1 MSAESA
7 PAPIGPA
14 PARETPAAH
23 AAAVRERIL
32 EGAARAFAASGFRA
46 NVPAIAAEA
55 GVSVGL
61 IYRYFPS
68 KEELFLA
75 VCSQQTDAK
84 LDELARMLA
93 GIPDPRARLE
103 AAISVF
109 VSSLEEERWGAIV
122 VHAWAEADRNPRVR
136 DLLQR
141 MFDQERGFAA
151 MFIREA
157 IARGEAP
164 ADLDVEAVSLATG
177 MLLLGAIAYQ
187 AERGGAF
194 DPAPV
199 ARAITA
205 VLGAHLEAHPEGR

>member
-1 MSAESA
+1 MTA
-7 PAPIGPA
+7 PATPLGAGSP
-14 PARETPAAH
+14 RETPAQH

-32 EGAARAFAASGFRA
+32 EGAGRAFAAAGFRA
-46 NVPAIAAEA
+46 NMPAIAAEA

-61 IYRYFPS
+61 IYRYFDS

-84 LDELARMLA
+84 LDELARTLA

-109 VSSLEEERWGAIV
+109 VSSLEEESWGAIV

-157 IARGEAP
+157 IARGEAA
-164 ADLDVEAVSLATG
+164 ADIDVEGVSLAAG
-177 MLLLGAIAYQ
+177 MLLHGAIAYQ
-187 AERGGAF
+187 AERGPAF

-199 ARAITA
+199 ARAITT
-205 VLGAHLEAHPEGR
+205 VLGAQLQGR

>member
-1 MSAESA
+1 MTA
-7 PAPIGPA
+7 PTAPLGAASP
-14 PARETPAAH
+14 RETPAEH

-32 EGAARAFAASGFRA
+32 EGAGRAFAAQGFRA

-84 LDELARMLA
+84 LDELARTLA

-103 AAISVF
+103 AAVNVF
-109 VSSLEEERWGAIV
+109 VSSLEEESWGAIV

-157 IARGEAP
+157 IARGEAD
-164 ADLDVEAVSLATG
+164 AAIDVEGVSLATG

-187 AERGGAF
+187 AERGSAF
-194 DPAPV
+194 DPLPV
-199 ARAITA
+199 TRAITT
-205 VLGAHLEAHPEGR
+205 VLGAQLQGG

>member
-1 MSAESA
+1 MDVHRGSGWVTAQPVPTQAPRES
-7 PAPIGPA
+7 
-14 PARETPAAH
+14 PAAH
-23 AAAVRERIL
+23 AAAVRERIV
-32 EGAARAFAASGFRA
+32 EGASRALAASGFRA

-84 LDELARMLA
+84 LDELARTLA

-109 VSSLEEERWGAIV
+109 VTSLEEESWGAIV
-122 VHAWAEADRNPRVR
+122 VHAWAEADRNPRIR

-157 IARGEAP
+157 IARGEAA
-164 ADLDVEAVSLATG
+164 ADLDVEGVSLATG
-177 MLLLGAIAYQ
+177 MLLHGAIAYP
-187 AERGGAF
+187 AERG
-194 DPAPV
+194 PA
-199 ARAITA
+199 
-205 VLGAHLEAHPEGR
+205 

>member
-1 MSAESA
+1 MTA
-7 PAPIGPA
+7 PASPLGQASP
-14 PARETPAAH
+14 RETPAEH

-32 EGAARAFAASGFRA
+32 EGAGRAFAAQGFRA

-84 LDELARMLA
+84 LDELARTLA

-103 AAISVF
+103 SAVNVF
-109 VSSLEEERWGAIV
+109 VSSLEEESWGAIV

-157 IARGEAP
+157 IARGEAD
-164 ADLDVEAVSLATG
+164 AAIDVEGVSLAAG

-187 AERGGAF
+187 AERGPGF
-194 DPAPV
+194 DPVPV
-199 ARAITA
+199 ARAITT
-205 VLGAHLEAHPEGR
+205 VLGAQLQSR

>member
-1 MSAESA
+1 MDVHRGSGWVTAQPVPSQVPRES
-7 PAPIGPA
+7 
-14 PARETPAAH
+14 PAAH

-32 EGAARAFAASGFRA
+32 EGAGRAFAASGFRA
-46 NVPAIAAEA
+46 NLPAIAAEA

-84 LDELARMLA
+84 LDELARTLA

-109 VSSLEEERWGAIV
+109 VSSLEDERWGAIV

-151 MFIREA
+151 MFMREA
-157 IARGEAP
+157 IARGEASP
-164 ADLDVEAVSLATG
+164 DLDVEGVSLATG
-177 MLLLGAIAYQ
+177 MLLHGAIAYQ
-187 AERGGAF
+187 AERG
-194 DPAPV
+194 P
-199 ARAITA
+199 
-205 VLGAHLEAHPEGR
+205 

>member
-1 MSAESA
+1 MTA
-7 PAPIGPA
+7 PTPPL
-14 PARETPAAH
+14 PQTSPRETPAEH

-32 EGAARAFAASGFRA
+32 EGAGRAFAASGFRA

-84 LDELARMLA
+84 LDELARTLA

-109 VSSLEEERWGAIV
+109 VTSLEEESWGAIV
-122 VHAWAEADRNPRVR
+122 VHAWAEADRNPRIR

-157 IARGEAP
+157 IARGEA
-164 ADLDVEAVSLATG
+164 ASDLDVEGVSLATG
-177 MLLLGAIAYQ
+177 MLLHGAIAYQ
-187 AERGGAF
+187 AERGPAF
-194 DPAPV
+194 DPVPV

-205 VLGAHLEAHPEGR
+205 VLGAHLEGR